1 MPLIIDK
8 FSKLHRTVSHTKESD
23 LQACV
28 TVVASQ
34 MFGATTVYVDGKKR
48 LGGDDVV
55 TIPSGYVID
64 LTEPQT
70 PRLFVVK
77 VAIAQY
83 APFFQLGVDLFKFVA
98 AFDEHHSAICDYLR
112 SQISQDTEG
121 LARLQAACQ
130 TSAYNAV
137 NEYLD
142 QAVRGRF
149 RGLVVIDEARE
160 ELQRMLGKI
169 NADFSVLELKTYEAE
184 DGSRLYQIDTLYGE
198 PATAALMPSAAPA
211 PPAGQMEAGGVDTLI
226 VPTRE
231 ESFKRLFLREDQWP
245 GVSIAPAMKEKIR
258 YVAAYQPAPV
268 NAVTHFAEV
277 REIVP
282 CQRPGQYVIVFK
294 GPAQEIR
301 PIPLK
306 QSHRTPLRP
315 VYARKDVLMRADT
328 LEAVFPEQ

>member
-8 FSKLHRTVSHTKESD
+8 FRKLHCSVSYTKESD

-34 MFGATTVYVDGKKR
+34 MFGPTTVYVDVKKR
-48 LGGDDVV
+48 LAGDDVV

-70 PRLFVVK
+70 PRLFAVK
-77 VAIAQY
+77 VAITRY

-98 AFDEHHSAICDYLR
+98 GFDEHHSAICDYLR

-130 TSAYNAV
+130 ASAYNAV

-142 QAVRGRF
+142 QVVRGRF

-160 ELQRMLGKI
+160 ELQRILGKI

-198 PATAALMPSAAPA
+198 PATAAPSAASA
-211 PPAGQMEAGGVDTLI
+211 SPAGQIEAGGVDTLI

-268 NAVTHFAEV
+268 NAVTHLAEV

-282 CQRPGQYVIVFK
+282 CQRPGQYVLVFK
-294 GPAQEIR
+294 RPAQEIR
-301 PIPLK
+301 PIPL
-306 QSHRTPLRP
+306 QQLHRTPLRP
-315 VYARKDVLMRADT
+315 VYARKDALMRADT
-328 LEAVFPEQ
+328 LEAAFPEQ